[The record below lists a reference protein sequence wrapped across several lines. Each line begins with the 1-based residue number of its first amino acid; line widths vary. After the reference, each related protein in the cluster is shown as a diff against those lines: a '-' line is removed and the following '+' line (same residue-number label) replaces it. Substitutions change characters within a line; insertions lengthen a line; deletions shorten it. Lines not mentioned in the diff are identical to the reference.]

1 MAKYHKIYPN
11 VNFIVQ
17 TVHNNEV
24 SQALSEHKCDI
35 AILFSPKA
43 MPGITAITL
52 AQSELVIVYP
62 KASFPSLPKQLTLED
77 LTGSELIDISDSGP
91 LSHILLQRMMQEDI
105 QLNSTIKVQ
114 TYFIAAKLVAQGL
127 GVCIID
133 KFTALGNLS
142 DNMAIASFNPP
153 LNFNVNALHLENRA
167 LSKASNTFLF
177 NLKNYI

>member
-1 MAKYHKIYPN
+1 M
-11 VNFIVQ
+11 
-17 TVHNNEV
+17 
-24 SQALSEHKCDI
+24 
-35 AILFSPKA
+35 
-43 MPGITAITL
+43 
-52 AQSELVIVYP
+52 
-62 KASFPSLPKQLTLED
+62 
-77 LTGSELIDISDSGP
+77 
-91 LSHILLQRMMQEDI
+91 
-105 QLNSTIKVQ
+105 Q